1 MEIGL
6 VRRVDIDQEMQQSY
20 LDYAMSVIVARAL
33 PDARDGLKPV
43 QRRILYAMHDMNVDA
58 TSPYKKSAR
67 IVGEVLGKYH
77 PHGDSAVYEAMARLA
92 QDFSMRQML
101 VDGQGNF
108 GSIDG
113 DPPAAMRY
121 TEARLTR
128 FAVEILG
135 QIDRDTVD
143 FSDNFDGTL
152 REPLVLPAAV
162 PNLLVNGASGIAV
175 GMATSIPP
183 HNLGEVISAL
193 SYMLEE
199 WEHLDDINVSDLM
212 RFIKGPD
219 FPTGGIILQEGP
231 ESGLL
236 SAYGSGRGRITVR
249 GRVHTEDTGRGRG
262 RLIITELPYQVNKTT
277 LIERIAELVRE
288 GHLDGISDLR
298 DESDRHGM
306 RVVIELSKS
315 GDQENV
321 LRALYHR
328 TPLQTTFGITLLAL
342 VDGEPRLLTLKQA
355 LRVFLEHRLEVVRR
369 RSEYDLSKA
378 RARAHI
384 LEGLRVA
391 LKNLDEVINLIRQAP
406 DVETARQRLIKRFK
420 LSEIQAQSI
429 LDMQLRRLASLERKK
444 IEDEYKELQAQ
455 IKDLESLLK
464 SPKRMRTIVEEEL
477 GAMKATYDDR
487 RRTQIFSI
495 KEGDSSASLLT
506 TTDMTPAETV
516 WVGVT
521 IDGLIGRTVGDELP
535 RIAGRDAP
543 LRLLRTNTH
552 ETLYLVNRQGQASAV
567 TVHTL
572 PEVQSF
578 AEGVRLNKASAL
590 SEDDYLAAMFTVP
603 AANSEGFILTA
614 TRQGM
619 LKKSAVSELPGP
631 SSQTFTLAK
640 VNADDALLDVLVTDG
655 KAEIGLFTAQG
666 MGIRFSEDEVRPMGL
681 VAAGVMGVKL
691 GNVDSVAALVRW
703 DAKADVM
710 WVASDGKAWRTS
722 AAEFP
727 LQGRYGQGVIACKPP
742 LGVQVVAAMIGKAS
756 EGGLLH
762 LEKLAAR
769 NVKIGDVPASKRG
782 AKGTELVP
790 VKGGDSVVG
799 FTPVP
804 VFKTARSTEDKAP
817 RVKEAVA
824 QVALPGLE
832 SDAKPV
838 RGAAATK
845 SKAGPAAPEA
855 ATPTRAKK
863 MAVPAAAE
871 KPVRKAKSAAA
882 ALAAPARSSRA
893 KPAAAAPAE
902 VEPTRAKKTA
912 SAAAPAPRTRKAATT
927 EVLPEVKKT
936 SAAKKPAQTSTQA
949 KATGTTRAKPAAAQ
963 QAKTAPAAAKAATK
977 KPAASSAKTTPE
989 VKPAAKK
996 PVAGGRATTS
1006 AAKKPAG
1013 GASAAK
1019 KPATSTPAAKKPA
1032 NSTPAAKKP
1041 VVKPKK

>member
-128 FAVEILG
+128 FAGEILG

-143 FSDNFDGTL
+143 FADNFDGTL

-193 SYMLEE
+193 NYMLEE

-219 FPTGGIILQEGP
+219 FPTGGIILQEDP

-288 GHLDGISDLR
+288 GHLEGISDLR

-306 RVVIELSKS
+306 RIVIELSKA
-315 GDQENV
+315 GDQETV

-355 LRVFLEHRLEVVRR
+355 LRVFIEHRLEVVRR
-369 RSEYDLSKA
+369 RSEYDLNKA

-391 LKNLDEVINLIRQAP
+391 LKNLDEIINLIRTSP
-406 DVETARQRLIKRFK
+406 DAEQARQRLIKRFK
-420 LSEIQAQSI
+420 LSEIQAQAI

-444 IEDEYKELQAQ
+444 IDDEYKEVTGQ
-455 IKDLESLLK
+455 IKELEALLK
-464 SPKRMRTIVEEEL
+464 SPKKMRAVGEEEL
-477 GAMKATYDDR
+477 AAMKTAYDDR
-487 RRTQIFSI
+487 RRTQIFAL
-495 KEGDSSASLLT
+495 KEGDSAATLLT
-506 TTDMTPAETV
+506 ATDMTLAETV

-521 IDGLIGRTVGDELP
+521 IDGLIGRTIGDELP

-543 LRLLRTNTH
+543 LRVLRTNTH
-552 ETLYLVNRQGQASAV
+552 ETLYLANRQGQASAIS
-567 TVHTL
+567 VHTI

-578 AEGVRLNKASAL
+578 AEGVRLNKVSAL
-590 SEDDYLAAMFTVP
+590 GEEDELAAMFTLP
-603 AANSEGFILTA
+603 ASSEKEGFVLTV

-619 LKKSAVSELPGP
+619 LKKSALNELPGP
-631 SSQTFTLAK
+631 SSQTFTLVK
-640 VNADDALLDVLVTDG
+640 VNNEDSLLDLLVTDG
-655 KAEIGLFTAQG
+655 KTEIGLFTAQG

-691 GNVDSVAALVRW
+691 GNVDAVAALVRW

-710 WVASDGKAWRTS
+710 WVTSDGKAWRTP

-742 LGVQVVAAMIGKAS
+742 LGTQVVAAMMGKAS
-756 EGGLLH
+756 DGGLLH

-769 NVKIGDVPASKRG
+769 SVKIGDVPAGKRG

-790 VKGGDSVVG
+790 VKGGDAVVG

-804 VFKTARSTEDKAP
+804 GFKAARPSEDKAP
-817 RVKEAVA
+817 RVKEAAA
-824 QVALPGLE
+824 QAALPGLE
-832 SDAKPV
+832 PTGAKKEASGAARTTRKSTTAPAADARPTRSAKAAPAAAAKPT
-838 RGAAATK
+838 RTAKAKAT
-845 SKAGPAAPEA
+845 SPAAPA
-855 ATPTRAKK
+855 ATEAKSTRAKK
-863 MAVPAAAE
+863 
-871 KPVRKAKSAAA
+871 
-882 ALAAPARSSRA
+882 
-893 KPAAAAPAE
+893 AAAAPAPAPATRGRKPATTE
-902 VEPTRAKKTA
+902 ALPEAKPTRSKKTA
-912 SAAAPAPRTRKAATT
+912 PVASAPASSVP
-927 EVLPEVKKT
+927 
-936 SAAKKPAQTSTQA
+936 AAKKPAAKKPAAKSSSAAATPATPTTSSARA
-949 KATGTTRAKPAAAQ
+949 KKPAEAPPAKPGGSTRAKPAADQ
-963 QAKTAPAAAKAATK
+963 SAKAVPATK
-977 KPAASSAKTTPE
+977 KPAT
-989 VKPAAKK
+989 
-996 PVAGGRATTS
+996 
-1006 AAKKPAG
+1006 
-1013 GASAAK
+1013 
-1019 KPATSTPAAKKPA
+1019 
-1032 NSTPAAKKP
+1032 
-1041 VVKPKK
+1041 KPKK

>member
-1 MEIGL
+1 MLNYRPGFQVNPNMHIGEIMEIGL

-58 TSPYKKSAR
+58 TSPFKKSAR

-77 PHGDSAVYEAMARLA
+77 PHGDLAVYEAMARLA

-143 FSDNFDGTL
+143 FTDNFDGTL

-455 IKDLESLLK
+455 IKDLEALLK
-464 SPKRMRTIVEEEL
+464 SPKRMRAMVEEEL
-477 GAMKATYDDR
+477 GAMKAAYDDR

-495 KEGDSSASLLT
+495 KEGDSAASLLT

-521 IDGLIGRTVGDELP
+521 LDGLIGRTVGDELP

-590 SEDDYLAAMFTVP
+590 GEDDYLAAMFTVP

-640 VNADDALLDVLVTDG
+640 LNSEDALLDVLVTDG

-691 GNVDSVAALVRW
+691 GNVDAVAALVRW
-703 DAKADVM
+703 DTKADVM
-710 WVASDGKAWRTS
+710 WVASDGKAWRTA

-804 VFKTARSTEDKAP
+804 GVKAARSTEDKAP
-817 RVKEAVA
+817 RVKETVA

-832 SDAKPV
+832 SDSKPT
-838 RGAAATK
+838 RAAAAK
-845 SKAGPAAPEA
+845 SKAAPAATEA
-855 ATPTRAKK
+855 AKPTRAKK
-863 MAVPAAAE
+863 TAVPAAAE
-871 KPVRKAKSAAA
+871 KPAGKAKAVA
-882 ALAAPARSSRA
+882 
-893 KPAAAAPAE
+893 PAAAAPAE
-902 VEPTRAKKTA
+902 AKPTRAKKATPV
-912 SAAAPAPRTRKAATT
+912 AAAPATRTRKAATA
-927 EVLPEVKKT
+927 EVLPEVKK
-936 SAAKKPAQTSTQA
+936 KPAQ
-949 KATGTTRAKPAAAQ
+949 
-963 QAKTAPAAAKAATK
+963 APAPRQRPWDDASETGGGAAGKNGPTAQAATK
-977 KPAASSAKTTPE
+977 KPAASSAKTTPA

-996 PVAGGRATTS
+996 PAAGGRATTLRPRNQRVVLQRQRNQ
-1006 AAKKPAG
+1006 AAEHSSSQETGSEAEKIG
-1013 GASAAK
+1013 T
-1019 KPATSTPAAKKPA
+1019 TSRP
-1032 NSTPAAKKP
+1032 
-1041 VVKPKK
+1041 